1 MRTTFGEFQKG
12 LHSRHPVF
20 RMLLGL
26 CTTLAVSTRVE
37 NAIAMSLAT
46 IFVLTASNFVISILA
61 WQIPKEVRIPAYLV
75 IIATFV
81 TLVEITLESFYPAMH
96 RALGIYLP
104 LITVNCIVLARVEA
118 FASKHAA
125 LSSAADGFGMGIGY
139 AWGIMMI
146 SIIRELFGTGK
157 IVLGNFY
164 LGIGIPPM
172 ELLVL
177 PPGGF
182 LVIGLIL
189 GVLTYWRKHTHG

>member
-1 MRTTFGEFQKG
+1 
-12 LHSRHPVF
+12 
-20 RMLLGL
+20 LGL
-26 CTTLAVSTRVE
+26 CTTLAVSIRVE

-61 WQIPKEVRIPAYLV
+61 WQIPKKVRIPAYLV

-81 TLVEITLESFYPAMH
+81 TLVEMTLESFYPAMH

-118 FASKHAA
+118 FASKHEA
-125 LSSAADGFGMGIGY
+125 LASAADGFGMGIGY
-139 AWGIMMI
+139 AWGIMII

-189 GVLTYWRKHTHG
+189 GVLTYRRKHTNG